1 MVRSTAFLPLVG
13 GGDQAHHRDM
23 FRAHC
28 DHEGRE
34 VLLTTRRIRSI
45 ELTDGATVI
54 AFTCWCGHDG
64 VLVDRSVTRPH
75 AEPVPVPHQFA
86 RPAA

>member
-1 MVRSTAFLPLVG
+1 
-13 GGDQAHHRDM
+13 M

-45 ELTDGATVI
+45 ELADGATVI

-64 VLVDRSVTRPH
+64 VLVDRSVTRPT
-75 AEPVPVPHQFA
+75 APTVSPGRQPA